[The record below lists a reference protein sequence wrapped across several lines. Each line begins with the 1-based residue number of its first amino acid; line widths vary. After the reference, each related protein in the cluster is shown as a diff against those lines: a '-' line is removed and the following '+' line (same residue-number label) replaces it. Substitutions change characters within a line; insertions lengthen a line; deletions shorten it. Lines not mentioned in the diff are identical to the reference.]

1 MSENSLPSS
10 SRQISGLASS
20 RARKCLPCQRLAASA
35 LHSGWP
41 VWKAAPRQRPRMSSA
56 RAVGSSAQI
65 RSRSRGETPSL
76 TSRSTRQSICSVVTV
91 QPPHHL
97 CPPAPK
103 RSGGVE
109 PTIYPNQMVRQ
120 ARIGAMR
127 AAGEAT
133 RERILAAAKA
143 EFAAYGVAGA
153 RINRIATA
161 ARASKDRL
169 YAYFPGKDELYA
181 AVVERWAAQ
190 TTAETALSAD
200 DLPGYAG

>member
-1 MSENSLPSS
+1 
-10 SRQISGLASS
+10 
-20 RARKCLPCQRLAASA
+20 
-35 LHSGWP
+35 
-41 VWKAAPRQRPRMSSA
+41 
-56 RAVGSSAQI
+56 
-65 RSRSRGETPSL
+65 
-76 TSRSTRQSICSVVTV
+76 
-91 QPPHHL
+91 
-97 CPPAPK
+97 
-103 RSGGVE
+103 
-109 PTIYPNQMVRQ
+109 
-120 ARIGAMR
+120 MR

-200 DLPGYAG
+200 DLPGYAGRLFDHFVDNPDNARLQAWADLEPTTHEAVTQVLRAAVAPKIAEVRRGQAAGTVTGEFHPVILVRLLTDLARTSAAQAALAADIAGRDAQRRAVVLAARRLTEPRQRPGASP